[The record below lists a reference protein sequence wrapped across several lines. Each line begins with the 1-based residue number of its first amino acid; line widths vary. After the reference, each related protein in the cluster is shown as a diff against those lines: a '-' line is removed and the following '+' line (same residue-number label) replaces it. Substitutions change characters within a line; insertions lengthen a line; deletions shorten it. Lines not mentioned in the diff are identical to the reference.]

1 MHSGA
6 SLVFHNAGEEDE
18 HPGWKGP
25 AEQMGTFNMCTAWKP
40 TKFCSDTRWFFFFFA
55 TNSSIENFDLEAF
68 I

>member
-6 SLVFHNAGEEDE
+6 SLVFHNAREEDE

-40 TKFCSDTRWFFFFFA
+40 TEFCSDKMFFFA